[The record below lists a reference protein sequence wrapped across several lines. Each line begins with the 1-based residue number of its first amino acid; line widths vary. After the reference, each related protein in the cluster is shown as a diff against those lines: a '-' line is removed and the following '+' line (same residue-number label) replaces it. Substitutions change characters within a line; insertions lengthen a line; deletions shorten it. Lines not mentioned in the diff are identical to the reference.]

1 MFGQAYQRGGQQ
13 NSWSLKATWTCS
25 FVSDLLSNGLL
36 PFIRRTF
43 PDGHQFQQNNNLKYT
58 SRLASNFME
67 DYRINWWK
75 TPSESPDLNP
85 INMLWHEQKHFLRN
99 IIKPRT
105 KEELMNGIERFWNKR
120 MDAEKCTKYIGHLHK
135 VLPIVVEQQGK
146 PSRN

>member
-25 FVSDLLSNGLL
+25 FVSDLLSNGLP
-36 PFIRRTF
+36 PFIRRNF
-43 PDGHQFQQNNNLKYT
+43 PDGHRFQQNDNLKHT
-58 SRLASNFME
+58 SRLATNFME

-85 INMLWHEQKHFLRN
+85 IDMLWHERKHFLRN

-105 KEELMNGIERFWNKR
+105 KEELINGIERFWNER
-120 MDAEKCTKYIGHLHK
+120 MDAEKCTKYIRHLHK